1 MTGDNV
7 NRSAVTALMLLAVL
21 TFPAVSAGQGDPEL
35 VDQVFV
41 QAFGTAPAGI
51 SDALRIGSA
60 TAVERSPVLDAAV
73 AAGRNA
79 VASPSDPA
87 LQTELANRLGS
98 LIGSES
104 GGNILEILYVALRES
119 VSQMNED
126 KKYWLKRLSEQNEM
140 SEQISAYLQE
150 LSRAGRAL
158 GRAEGR
164 PGERATG
171 AATVPVTVRTFD
183 PVWLDTLGEP
193 PAGRRATVCDP
204 CLATHE
210 ATLNAEQIQ
219 REQESILGIQRRLQA
234 ALEATK
240 AREGEI
246 ERRSAEAVAMLAEVM
261 KAVDEEGNGAI
272 RRAVEQPS

>member
-1 MTGDNV
+1 
-7 NRSAVTALMLLAVL
+7 MLLAVL
-21 TFPAVSAGQGDPEL
+21 TLPAVSAGQGDPEL
-35 VDQVFV
+35 VDEVFV

-51 SDALRIGSA
+51 SYALRIGSA
-60 TAVERSPVLDAAV
+60 TAVERSPALDAAV

-79 VASPSDPA
+79 VASPSDPT
-87 LQTELANRLGS
+87 LQIEFANRLGS

-119 VSQMNED
+119 VSEMNED
-126 KKYWLKRLSEQNEM
+126 KKYWTKRLSEQNEM
-140 SEQISAYLQE
+140 SEQVSAYLQE
-150 LSRAGRAL
+150 LSRAGQEL
-158 GRAEGR
+158 GR
-164 PGERATG
+164 GERRRGDRARA

-183 PVWLDTLGEP
+183 PVWLDTLDQP

-204 CLATHE
+204 CMATRE

-219 REQESILGIQRRLQA
+219 REQESTLGVQRRLQA
-234 ALEATK
+234 ALEDTK

-246 ERRSAEAVAMLAEVM
+246 ERRSAEAVTVLAEVM

-272 RRAVEQPS
+272 RREIER